1 MFRNLFETHPVWKKK
16 NVPVCTGAADA
27 LHARGPLEVWQSK
40 TLDYCELFSPLA
52 FQSLTHSV
60 CMQSDQGTYRP
71 EDKNSRAWRR
81 GIRLKW
87 RCHPLSFPQ
96 VSLQHWCCCLQ
107 VVSTLP
113 PPPPTSHLGDDTENN
128 PPWEICGPPLTVC
141 RLLLP
146 FVSSLWSHLP
156 GLELYLWATLSQTN
170 TGSSVPTL
178 LLLTSLMCWHFTNP
192 SRYSKAIKSGA
203 EIDEWGLK

>member
-113 PPPPTSHLGDDTENN
+113 PPLQHPT
-128 PPWEICGPPLTVC
+128 WEMIQKITLPEKSVVLLSQCAVCCCLLFPRCDHTCRDWSSICGLHCLKQTQAHLYPRCSSSPHSCAGTSPTRADIV
-141 RLLLP
+141 RL
-146 FVSSLWSHLP
+146 
-156 GLELYLWATLSQTN
+156 
-170 TGSSVPTL
+170 
-178 LLLTSLMCWHFTNP
+178 
-192 SRYSKAIKSGA
+192 
-203 EIDEWGLK
+203 